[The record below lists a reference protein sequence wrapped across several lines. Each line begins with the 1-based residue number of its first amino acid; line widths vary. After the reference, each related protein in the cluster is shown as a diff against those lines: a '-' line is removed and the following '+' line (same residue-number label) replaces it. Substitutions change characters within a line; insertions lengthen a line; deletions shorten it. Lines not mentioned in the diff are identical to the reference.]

1 MKADSVESKI
11 NIVGIKKKYG
21 KKEVLK
27 DVNLTIPFSSCIGI
41 LGGNGSGKTT
51 LLSILSGITDA
62 DAGAFYCEGFD
73 LLKDVGRRRFLVG
86 IIPQNNPLIV

>member
-27 DVNLTIPFSSCIGI
+27 DVNLTIPFSS
-41 LGGNGSGKTT
+41 
-51 LLSILSGITDA
+51 
-62 DAGAFYCEGFD
+62 
-73 LLKDVGRRRFLVG
+73 
-86 IIPQNNPLIV
+86 